1 MYKYL
6 ISIYVYIYILW
17 IIMESYGNM
26 LTVSPIG
33 DDPFLSFSIQCLI
46 LHSSYLAWILSATA
60 VNHDEPMKQ
69 ERSPSTWD
77 EQQHKHREGGR
88 AISFNIIWYYVM
100 PKTLCQCALQH
111 IAPRFRTSSWLFS
124 HRQNISS
131 HFWNNLVAET
141 FFVKLSQCYSWK
153 SQDVA
158 LLQPLRFNAC
168 RSHMGAVTA
177 ARLEES
183 SRAFHRPKV
192 ATGDIEDKTPVD
204 PKSDCRSSYVD
215 SRCCSS
221 CRCWT

>member
-1 MYKYL
+1 
-6 ISIYVYIYILW
+6 
-17 IIMESYGNM
+17 
-26 LTVSPIG
+26 
-33 DDPFLSFSIQCLI
+33 
-46 LHSSYLAWILSATA
+46 
-60 VNHDEPMKQ
+60 MKQ

-88 AISFNIIWYYVM
+88 VISFNIIWYYLM

-131 HFWNNLVAET
+131 HFCNNLVTET
-141 FFVKLSQCYSWK
+141 FFVKLSTCYSWK

-158 LLQPLRFNAC
+158 LLQPLRFNAF
-168 RSHMGAVTA
+168 RSHMSAVTA

-183 SRAFHRPKV
+183 SRVFHRPKV
-192 ATGDIEDKTPVD
+192 ATVDIEDKTPVD

-215 SRCCSS
+215 SRWFYMLQFMLLLNILNDSKTERKTNEGLS
-221 CRCWT
+221 GLSGLRQHGIWQRVSGSLKPFLVSLALWRTT